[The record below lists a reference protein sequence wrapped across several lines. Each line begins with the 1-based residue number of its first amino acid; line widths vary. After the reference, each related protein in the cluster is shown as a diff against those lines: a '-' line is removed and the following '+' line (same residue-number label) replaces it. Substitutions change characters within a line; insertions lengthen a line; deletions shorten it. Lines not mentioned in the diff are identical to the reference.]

1 LLLIHRSITTNT
13 DTDLV
18 KKSISFIR
26 MNRKQSK
33 IILSTIVVV
42 FALFLNQ
49 CEASRQNGVVSVDKR
64 YEVVLG
70 SPSSHINTV
79 GNEQKTI
86 TVRNLKENRIK
97 SDQPFFHT
105 LLATIILNG
114 ITVVAL
120 LSLIPVLLRQRWSF
134 FKSAFW
140 AASDHQHEA
149 ENTRKFFQLDSF
161 KTSVRY
167 NLSAATEG
175 EKQDLDPKQRFF
187 DILFPAF
194 FTGMILAVVLFLIL
208 PESIELIQTSLSS
221 SPSGEVEIISGTMS
235 RFGTC
240 VMIGFLMPLVLGALC
255 PRSAERTITDAST
268 DSSERSIDKEIEK
281 SSTIEEGDENGSDT
295 NESYD
300 EGEETKSV
308 DDFKVNGSANNTSE
322 KNDSGFTAKNLFGD
336 GGGINNAA
344 ASVLIGDSIHNF
356 FDGMFIGVSFMTCST
371 ALAIFVTMVTLYIDV
386 SQKLADYFLVTKSQ
400 SMSIPRAILLIF
412 TPSILL
418 IVGSLVIL
426 ASEPDEMVVGV
437 FLAFAAGLF
446 LHVSASVTLPRVHAV
461 VSSRTDRF
469 FAVAFFVLGA
479 LPVGL
484 CLVTN
489 TKCNA

>member
-1 LLLIHRSITTNT
+1 
-13 DTDLV
+13 
-18 KKSISFIR
+18 

-33 IILSTIVVV
+33 IILSTIVLV
-42 FALFLNQ
+42 FALLLNQ
-49 CEASRQNGVVSVDKR
+49 CEAAAHNGVVTVDKR
-64 YEVVLG
+64 DEVVLG

-79 GNEQKTI
+79 GNEEKTI
-86 TVRNLKENRIK
+86 TVRNLKENHIK

-120 LSLIPVLLRQRWSF
+120 LSLIPVLLRQRWSYS
-134 FKSAFW
+134 KSAFW

-167 NLSAATEG
+167 NLSAATEA
-175 EKQDLDPKQRFF
+175 KKDDLDPKQRFF

-208 PESIELIQTSLSS
+208 PESIELIQISLSS

-255 PRSAERTITDAST
+255 PRSAERTITDGST
-268 DSSERSIDKEIEK
+268 DSSEKSIDKEIQLEK
-281 SSTIEEGDENGSDT
+281 SRTIEEGDENGSDT
-295 NESYD
+295 NESND
-300 EGEETKSV
+300 EGEESKSV
-308 DDFKVNGSANNTSE
+308 DDDDFEVNGRVSNMSVE
-322 KNDSGFTAKNLFGD
+322 NDSGFTAKKLFGD

-371 ALAIFVTMVTLYIDV
+371 ALAIFVTIVTLYIDV

-484 CLVTN
+484 CLVGN